1 MAQNEPIKRFRI
13 GLVTAAVWKNKP
25 GDTVFYNVTL
35 QARYKNDGGE
45 WQDSNSLSTD
55 QLLNAAKVLTRA
67 EAYIAEQ

>member
-1 MAQNEPIKRFRI
+1 MAQNEPVKRFRI

-35 QARYKNDGGE
+35 QARYKDGEE
-45 WQDSNSLSTD
+45 WKDSNSLSTD